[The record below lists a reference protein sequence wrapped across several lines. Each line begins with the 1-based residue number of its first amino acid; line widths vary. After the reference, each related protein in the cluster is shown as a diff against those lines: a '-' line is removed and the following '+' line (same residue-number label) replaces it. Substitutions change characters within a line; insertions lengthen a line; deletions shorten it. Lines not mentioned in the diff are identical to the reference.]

1 MDASDAALAAAL
13 RAEADALE
21 AQAKA
26 KRLQAAALSRASRT
40 QQGALLTREQMAKH
54 WGVSLATLDRLRSEG
69 MPELR
74 VMDSPRFDPKSAFEW
89 LEKSQ

>member
-1 MDASDAALAAAL
+1 MDSSDAALAAAL

-26 KRLQAAALSRASRT
+26 KRLQAAALSRSSRH
-40 QQGALLTREQMAKH
+40 QEGALLTREQMAKS
-54 WGVSLATLDRLRSEG
+54 WGISLATLDRLRSEG

-74 VMDSPRFDPKSAFEW
+74 VLGSPRFDPKSAFAW
-89 LEKSQ
+89 LEKQQ